1 MQDIRLIGL
10 DLDGTVFD
18 DAKHISPRNLAAIEA
33 AVQAGIIVL
42 PATGRTATGVP
53 QAFTGIPGVHY
64 ALTSNGASVV
74 DMRTGEHIVDQPFSL
89 EDSLRVYDA
98 LKPFGGVFSLFV
110 GGKSYATKADNDL
123 IDVLVPENLR
133 DYFRKTRIE
142 VLDLRTVLQ
151 EKVGQVE
158 KFSVMYPKVELRDEA
173 WRAVLAACPDVEAT
187 TSLGSNIELNAPG
200 VTKGSGLL
208 ALAEKL
214 GVEVEFQEAAW
225 DSLLIGIDT
234 GRFDTVI
241 NSVSITDERA
251 EKYDF
256 SDPYYYEARRV
267 VVRADDDSIN
277 APEDLNGKKIA
288 TNTTNAFIPWYEE
301 NGAEVVG
308 IDTSAEAIDLVLSG
322 RADFLGISVP
332 VLNAYLDEHPDAADK
347 LKAAFVIPNSED
359 VIAIPVRKGEP
370 EFLDAI
376 NAALAELREEGTLK
390 EISEKYLGGDYTNSA
405 YSN

>member
-1 MQDIRLIGL
+1 MEL
-10 DLDGTVFD
+10 
-18 DAKHISPRNLAAIEA
+18 
-33 AVQAGIIVL
+33 
-42 PATGRTATGVP
+42 
-53 QAFTGIPGVHY
+53 
-64 ALTSNGASVV
+64 
-74 DMRTGEHIVDQPFSL
+74 
-89 EDSLRVYDA
+89 
-98 LKPFGGVFSLFV
+98 
-110 GGKSYATKADNDL
+110 GK
-123 IDVLVPENLR
+123 
-133 DYFRKTRIE
+133 
-142 VLDLRTVLQ
+142 
-151 EKVGQVE
+151 
-158 KFSVMYPKVELRDEA
+158 
-173 WRAVLAACPDVEAT
+173 
-187 TSLGSNIELNAPG
+187 
-200 VTKGSGLL
+200 

-234 GRFDTVI
+234 ERFDTVI

-277 APEDLNGKKIA
+277 GPEDLNGKKIA

-322 RADFLGISVP
+322 RADFLGTSVP

-347 LKAAFVIPNSED
+347 LKVAFVIPNSED
-359 VIAIPVRKGEP
+359 VIAIPVSKGEP